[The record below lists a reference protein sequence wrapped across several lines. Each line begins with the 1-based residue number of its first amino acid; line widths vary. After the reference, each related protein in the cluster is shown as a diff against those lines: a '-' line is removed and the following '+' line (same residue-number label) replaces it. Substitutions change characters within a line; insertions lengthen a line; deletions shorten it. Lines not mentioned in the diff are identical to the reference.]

1 MIIRQQPVTFCSWLV
16 MGLLLASVA
25 HANDIRGTARA
36 VAEQS
41 RQALVTVRVVI
52 GIKFSVRGQ
61 SRDQERKIETSGT
74 IIDASGLTVA
84 SAVAVDP
91 SIMMRATMRAD
102 IESEFKE
109 TTLILD
115 DGTEVEADIILK
127 ASDLDMIF
135 IKPRQAEGAPF
146 EAVELKANQRQ
157 PQMLDPVF
165 TVSRLGKIGN
175 RAIRLQLGRLQ
186 ALVKGP
192 RPFYVCD
199 AALSAN
205 LGCIVY
211 DAQGAPLGILLTK
224 QNASAMR
231 TGGSRLGG
239 GNQMILPILRT
250 MEDLIE
256 MADQARQTRPDP
268 ESGPASGDSS
278 PSNQ

>member
-1 MIIRQQPVTFCSWLV
+1 MIIWQQPGKFCTGLF
-16 MGLLLASVA
+16 MGLFLTSAA
-25 HANDIRGTARA
+25 HADDIQETARA
-36 VAEQS
+36 VAERS

-52 GIKFSVRGQ
+52 GVKFSIRGQ

-91 SIMMRATMRAD
+91 TIMMRATMRAD

-115 DGTEVEADIILK
+115 DGTEIESDIILK

-135 IKPRQAEGAPF
+135 IKPREAEGPF
-146 EAVELKANQRQ
+146 EAVEPTVNPRQ
-157 PQMLDPVF
+157 PRMLDPVF
-165 TVSRLGKIGN
+165 AVSRLGKIGN
-175 RAIRLQLGRLQ
+175 RAITLQLGRLQ

-205 LGCIVY
+205 LGSIVY
-211 DAQGAPLGILLTK
+211 DARGAPLGILLTK
-224 QNASAMR
+224 QNTSAMR
-231 TGGSRLGG
+231 SGGSRLGG
-239 GNQMILPILRT
+239 GNRMILPILRT

-256 MADQARQTRPDP
+256 MADQAREAQAQPPT
-268 ESGPASGDSS
+268 EPAGDEPQSD
-278 PSNQ
+278 Q